1 MTHIVETQW
10 MGKMQFNALINGHT
24 IIMDAPPKVGGEDN
38 GSIPKPFIL
47 SALAGCTGM
56 DVIALLNKKGV
67 KVENFDL
74 KVEGETSKTQPIEYT
89 SIKLDYIFE
98 GDIESLDE
106 VTEAVHLSQ
115 EKYCGVSSMLKKII
129 PLTWNIYFNN
139 TLIYSKLSVP
149 NIQVVDK

>member
-1 MTHIVETQW
+1 MAHVVETQW

-98 GDIESLDE
+98 GDIASLDE

-149 NIQVVDK
+149 NSQFVDK

>member
-1 MTHIVETQW
+1 